1 MAAAA
6 KTALQRD
13 LSDRK
18 HAIRKKLPRLLR
30 PIVRQIGG
38 GCRPEP
44 GLKASPAGS
53 GAHIR
58 GGGDLAQ
65 LQGLCVMGGDEGEHL
80 LDPLVI
86 CGGMPAFV
94 KRLCQLEQK
103 SPELQKPLRKLQ
115 LIPSGFSSYRR

>member
-13 LSDRK
+13 LSDRQ
-18 HAIRKKLPRLLR
+18 HAIRKKLPCLLR

-38 GCRPEP
+38 GRRPEP
-44 GLKASPAGS
+44 ELKASPAGS

-65 LQGLCVMGGDEGEHL
+65 QQAQQLMEDYVKNIVSATGSDAEQYTIEWIY
-80 LDPLVI
+80 LD
-86 CGGMPAFV
+86 
-94 KRLCQLEQK
+94 K
-103 SPELQKPLRKLQ
+103 
-115 LIPSGFSSYRR
+115 